1 MTDTLNDYK
10 NLISELINRYK
21 NRVDFLTIRLE
32 EARGTNILLRSE
44 RVETLS
50 EGIAIGGQARRLG
63 ICQL

>member
-50 EGIAIGGQARRLG
+50 EGIAPALINYPVYRND
-63 ICQL
+63 

>member
-32 EARGTNILLRSE
+32 EARGTNILLR
-44 RVETLS
+44 
-50 EGIAIGGQARRLG
+50 
-63 ICQL
+63 